1 MRVLVFG
8 TVAATLLC
16 AASASAQTPT
26 TIPTPPATSAAVP
39 ASRCGD
45 VPTAPAAPDGATAN
59 VQQMQAAVAAYDAW
73 RAQIMPNLECRR
85 AEALEAR
92 AIADARTS
100 EFNAANLAARE
111 AGAAF
116 QTSSDAF
123 NARNTNRRRGR

>member
-1 MRVLVFG
+1 MRILASAA
-8 TVAATLLC
+8 VAATLMF
-16 AASASAQTPT
+16 AASASAQTT
-26 TIPTPPATSAAVP
+26 TTAPAAPVP

-59 VQQMQAAVAAYDAW
+59 AQQMQAAVAAYDAW
-73 RAQIMPNLECRR
+73 RAQITPNLECRR

-92 AIADARTS
+92 AIADARTN
-100 EFNAANLAARE
+100 EFNAANSAARD

>member
-1 MRVLVFG
+1 MRILASAA
-8 TVAATLLC
+8 VAATLMF
-16 AASASAQTPT
+16 AASASAQTT
-26 TIPTPPATSAAVP
+26 TTAPAAPAAPVP

-59 VQQMQAAVAAYDAW
+59 AQQMQAAVAAYDAW
-73 RAQIMPNLECRR
+73 RAQITPNLECRR

-92 AIADARTS
+92 AIADARTN
-100 EFNAANLAARE
+100 EFNAANSAARD